1 MLIIESGAGG
11 HMNASYTGSVE
22 RPEFVLT
29 AIAAMEKG
37 VESHREMRRTCLSR
51 GPASWHEPASEPLK
65 LGLIGCTMEAAA
77 SL

>member
-1 MLIIESGAGG
+1 V
-11 HMNASYTGSVE
+11 NASYTGSVE